1 MIRAEFE
8 GLVKTVCVCVCR
20 ESLRGLYVLSRWSV
34 TSREFCTSL
43 WKELRNQEGSIYS
56 EL

>member
-8 GLVKTVCVCVCR
+8 GLVKTVCVCVCG

-43 WKELRNQEGSIYS
+43 WKELRNQEGNIYS